1 MINVS
6 SSTQKKETNNK
17 FEEMIEELRRTNRQ
31 INPVL
36 NDPEDFLIEPNAAPG
51 SLDAKS
57 PKRLNE
63 LYPNIAH
70 YRKIQSELYYS
81 KEVMELEWEK
91 LWKKTWIMAGRAS
104 DCADV
109 GDWFKFDIGRE
120 SILIVRS
127 DKDTINAFYNVC
139 KHRGNQ
145 LVHEEFGKGTKS
157 FICSYHSWMW
167 KCDGEIARV
176 TDRNT
181 FAPELLCDD
190 LNLSKVHVHV
200 WGGFIFINMD
210 KNPVPFEEYMD
221 PALMRAL
228 NAYQF
233 EDWHIV
239 KDVKVAVPANWKTN
253 LDAFAEMYHL
263 HQTHPQGVLAT
274 DDHFGQYD
282 FYRNGH
288 SRMIVPRG
296 MVSKRQDDHETIN
309 DALRSLMTDS
319 GVDPATFQGKADDV
333 REACK
338 KAKRQGLSP
347 FERDYTGLSD
357 SQIIDTWSCS
367 LFPNTNLNINAEVA
381 LIQRFIPHES
391 NPDQSVYHI
400 TILSA
405 KINTEKKR
413 PFFLEFTYGV
423 DPSQDISGK
432 VRPELR
438 HTTIENSEV
447 GFLLDQDLQQIGQV
461 HKGIKSRGLN
471 GVMRL
476 SEQERRI
483 QQFHA
488 EYDLYLKDQK

>member
-1 MINVS
+1 MR
-6 SSTQKKETNNK
+6 TKTNTSNTPD
-17 FEEMIEELRRTNRQ
+17 FDEMLDHLRKTNRQ

-36 NDPEDFLIEPNAAPG
+36 ADPEDFLIEPNAAPE
-51 SLDAKS
+51 SLDVKA

-70 YRKIQSELYYS
+70 FRKIPTDLYYS
-81 KEVMELEWEK
+81 RDVMEQEWEK

-104 DCADV
+104 DVAEP

-127 DKDTINAFYNVC
+127 DKNTVKAFYNVC

-145 LVHEEFGKGTKS
+145 LVHDECGKGAKS
-157 FICSYHSWMW
+157 FVCSYHSWMW
-167 KCDGEIARV
+167 KCNGDIARV
-176 TDRNT
+176 TDQNT

-190 LNLSKVHVHV
+190 LNLSKVHCHV
-200 WGGFIFINMD
+200 WGGFVFINMAE
-210 KNPVPFEEYMD
+210 NPVPFDEYLD
-221 PALMRAL
+221 PAMKRSLD
-228 NAYQF
+228 AYQF

-282 FYRNGH
+282 FYKNGH

-296 MVSKRQDDHETIN
+296 KVSQRQDDHETIN
-309 DALRSLMTDS
+309 SALRSLMEDS
-319 GVDPATFQGKADDV
+319 GIDPDTFQGKADDV

-347 FERDYTGLSD
+347 FGVDYTSLSD

-367 LFPNTNLNINAEVA
+367 VFPNLNLNINAEVA
-381 LIQRFIPHES
+381 LIQRFIPHE
-391 NPDQSVYHI
+391 
-400 TILSA
+400 
-405 KINTEKKR
+405 
-413 PFFLEFTYGV
+413 F
-423 DPSQDISGK
+423 
-432 VRPELR
+432 RPELR

-461 HKGIKSRGLN
+461 HRGIKSKGLN
-471 GVMRL
+471 GVLRL

-483 QQFHA
+483 QQFFA
-488 EYDLYLKDQK
+488 EYDLYMKDIK